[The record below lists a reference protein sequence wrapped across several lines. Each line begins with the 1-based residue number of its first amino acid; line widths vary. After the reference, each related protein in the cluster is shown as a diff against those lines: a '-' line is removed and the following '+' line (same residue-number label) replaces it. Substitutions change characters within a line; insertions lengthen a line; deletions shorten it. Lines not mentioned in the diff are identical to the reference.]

1 MRKLPAPVANG
12 ARKETYEMKI
22 IGINSTKSEDGRI
35 NTTLHVADSFP
46 DYYNNP
52 EKGRSC
58 IGQRV
63 DSIYVGD
70 YDPATLRTLRPGM
83 EVEIYYDKAV
93 TSSKGTFQSVKKIE
107 VISKQ

>member
-1 MRKLPAPVANG
+1 
-12 ARKETYEMKI
+12 MKI
-22 IGINSTKSEDGRI
+22 IGINFTKTEDGKI
-35 NTTLHVADSFP
+35 NATLHVSEEFP
-46 DYYNNP
+46 EYYKNP

-58 IGQRV
+58 IGQRT

-70 YDPATLRTLRPGM
+70 FDPATLRTLRPGM